1 MIRAIDSETGR
12 HDAPDDTAHAPPQI
26 APATTAASPD
36 GEAASKDTTG
46 GCEKEKRQGQKRN
59 AAQIFAVCAH
69 RVSDVLRLGP
79 KETLAFLT
87 VARGTGG
94 DNRTSSWGAESI
106 QRYGL
111 MGLPSACTALKKLE
125 AAQLISPRGQNGKRN
140 QRRIAEPV
148 LASSGGGEKAKPNLI
163 WLPNRLIGDKPGD
176 QSGLGR
182 LREMEPSV
190 GAPALALLLE
200 IYRLYHPVFHSGVDP
215 TQLSV
220 RAGLRFL
227 NEERGTERL
236 YGVVKNSYRWRLRLP
251 SSPLPLPPPKEI
263 PRLLNTLVELHL
275 IRGVEYIFDRAPEYG
290 GEPLFPFCQGAGD
303 EAENAEG
310 ARRRVAAEQIRE
322 ASLKN
327 ERHAFDGWDEAHD
340 EFAAVPRHVTVPQLV
355 GLVRPRWLADTS
367 HNRRFL
373 ARVRARW
380 QHPEAEAEA

>member
-1 MIRAIDSETGR
+1 MIRTIDSETGR
-12 HDAPDDTAHAPPQI
+12 HDASDDTAQAPPQI
-26 APATTAASPD
+26 ANVTAAASPD
-36 GEAASKDTTG
+36 EESACEDVPGASGK
-46 GCEKEKRQGQKRN
+46 KKRQGQKRN
-59 AAQIFAVCAH
+59 AAQIFAVCVH
-69 RVSDVLRLGP
+69 HLSDVLLLGL

-148 LASSGGGEKAKPNLI
+148 LTSSDGGEKAKPNLI

-182 LREMEPSV
+182 LREMEPLV
-190 GAPALALLLE
+190 GAPALALLLG

-215 TQLSV
+215 MQLSV

-236 YGVVKNSYRWRLRLP
+236 YGVVKNSYRWHFRLP

-263 PRLLNTLVELHL
+263 PRLLGTLASLHL
-275 IRGVEYIFDRAPEYG
+275 IRRVEYIFDRAPEDG

-327 ERHAFDGWDEAHD
+327 ERNAFKGWDDGHD
-340 EFAAVPRHVTVPQLV
+340 AFVAVPRHVTAPQLV
-355 GLVRPRWLADTS
+355 ELVRPRWLADTS

-373 ARVRARW
+373 AQLRARW
-380 QHPEAEAEA
+380 PHPEAEA